1 MARAELLM
9 YHEARLRLSN
19 TLAIGG
25 RAMRGRK
32 SILAAICIGI
42 VVCGGAF
49 LRASKAQDSSRT
61 TSDAPTT
68 DCDRKCL
75 YGFVDQ
81 YMDAL
86 IAKDPSRLPWAK
98 TVKFTE
104 NNVELQIPDGLWGT
118 VSGKGPEDMRAADVR
133 RGQVT
138 YFGIIDEHGAGGY
151 LALRLKIM
159 DRKISEVETIVDRKG
174 NGPGPFGDPNK
185 MTSLPLL
192 DEDVPAN
199 ERTPRATMV
208 ALADGYYNTLQ
219 LNDGHIFTVFD
230 PDCSRRENGV
240 WTASDPHPDPSVT
253 SGPSAYGK
261 LSCEAGFKL
270 GNYRWDDRLRA
281 RRFPLVDEEKG
292 LILAGG
298 FIDHSARIDTYTTTD
313 GVTHDTP
320 LKSPHS
326 FCFLEAFKII
336 DGRIRHAE
344 AVFITVPYNMP
355 SPWFPNSD

>member
-1 MARAELLM
+1 M
-9 YHEARLRLSN
+9 YHGAVSAPRWDTGDS
-19 TLAIGG
+19 G

-32 SILAAICIGI
+32 SILAAVCIGI
-42 VVCGGAF
+42 IVCSGAL
-49 LRASKAQDSSRT
+49 LRASKAQESSHEK
-61 TSDAPTT
+61 SDAPAN

-86 IAKDPSRLPWAK
+86 VAKDPSRLPWAK

-118 VSGKGPEDMRAADVR
+118 VSGKGPEDLRAADVPS
-133 RGQVT
+133 GQVA
-138 YFGIIDEHGAGGY
+138 YYGIIDEHDVPGY
-151 LALRLKIM
+151 FAMRLKIE
-159 DRKISEVETIVDRKG
+159 DHKISEVETIVDRKG
-174 NGPGPFGDPNK
+174 NGPGPFGDPDK
-185 MTSLPLL
+185 MTALPLFQ
-192 DEDVPAN
+192 EDVPADQ
-199 ERTPRATMV
+199 RTARAKMI
-208 ALADGYYNTLQ
+208 ALADGYFNTLQ

-240 WTASDPHPDPSVT
+240 WTANDPHPDVNAT
-253 SGPSAYGK
+253 SGTAAYGK
-261 LSCEAGFKL
+261 ISCETGFKL

-292 LILAGG
+292 MILAGG
-298 FIDHSARIDTYTTTD
+298 FIDHSGRLASYTTTD
-313 GVTHDTP
+313 GVVHQAP

-326 FCFLEAFKII
+326 FCFLETFKIV

-344 AVFITVPYNMP
+344 AIFITVPYDMP
-355 SPWFPNSD
+355 SPWLRGSD

>member
-1 MARAELLM
+1 
-9 YHEARLRLSN
+9 
-19 TLAIGG
+19 
-25 RAMRGRK
+25 MRNRR
-32 SILAAICIGI
+32 SILAGVLIGI
-42 VVCGGAF
+42 AVCGGAF
-49 LRASKAQDSSRT
+49 LRASKAQESSRT

-75 YGFVDQ
+75 YGFVDR

-118 VSGKGPEDMRAADVR
+118 VSGKGPEDMRAADVQSE
-133 RGQVT
+133 QVT
-138 YFGIIDEHGAGGY
+138 YFGVINEHGVPGY
-151 LALRLKIM
+151 LALRLKIA
-159 DRKISEVETIVDRKG
+159 DRRISEVETIVDRKG
-174 NGPGPFGDPNK
+174 NGPGPFGDPEK

-192 DEDVPAN
+192 EQDVPAH
-199 ERTPRATMV
+199 ERTPRERMV

-230 PDCSRRENGV
+230 PECSRRENGV
-240 WTASDPHPDPSVT
+240 WTANDPHPDPNVT

-298 FIDHSARIDTYTTTD
+298 FIDHSARLDTYTTTD
-313 GVTHDTP
+313 GVTHETP

-355 SPWFPNSD
+355 SPWFRGDD